1 MKRTVRAPEDNS
13 SGTPFTPGVEAGG
26 FIFISGQ
33 ICQVFNAVTLRKD
46 NITME
51 TTQVMENLGAVLKGA
66 GLGYEHL
73 VKCTI
78 YVTNLQYYA
87 EVTRVYQ
94 TFFTVGDPPA
104 RETVGVK
111 DLPRGVNVM
120 ISAIAVKG

>member
-1 MKRTVRAPEDNS
+1 MKRTIRASQDNS

-26 FIFISGQ
+26 FVFISGQ
-33 ICQVFNAVTLRKD
+33 ICQVFNTVTLRKD

-66 GLGYEHL
+66 DLDYEHL

-78 YVTNLQYYA
+78 YITNLQYYA
-87 EVTRVYQ
+87 EVNRVYQ
-94 TFFTVGDPPA
+94 TYFTVGDPPA
-104 RETVGVK
+104 RETLGVK

-120 ISAIAVKG
+120 ISAIAYKG

>member
-1 MKRTVRAPEDNS
+1 MKRTIRAAEDNS
-13 SGTPFTPGVEAGG
+13 SGTPFTPGVEVGG

-33 ICQVFNAVTLRKD
+33 ICQVFNTVTLRKE
-46 NITME
+46 NVAEE
-51 TTQVMENLGAVLKGA
+51 TKQVMENLGAVLKGA

-78 YVTNLQYYA
+78 YMTNLQHYA
-87 EVTRVYQ
+87 ELNRIYLSY
-94 TFFTVGDPPA
+94 FTAGDPPA

-120 ISAIAVKG
+120 ISAIATRG

>member
-1 MKRTVRAPEDNS
+1 MKRTVRAPEDKS

-46 NITME
+46 NIAEE

-87 EVTRVYQ
+87 EVNR
-94 TFFTVGDPPA
+94 
-104 RETVGVK
+104 
-111 DLPRGVNVM
+111 
-120 ISAIAVKG
+120 

>member
-26 FIFISGQ
+26 FIFI
-33 ICQVFNAVTLRKD
+33 KD

-94 TFFTVGDPPA
+94 SFFTVGDPPA

>member
-1 MKRTVRAPEDNS
+1 
-13 SGTPFTPGVEAGG
+13 
-26 FIFISGQ
+26 
-33 ICQVFNAVTLRKD
+33 
-46 NITME
+46 
-51 TTQVMENLGAVLKGA
+51 KGA

-87 EVTRVYQ
+87 EVNRVYQ
-94 TFFTVGDPPA
+94 TYFTQGDPPA

-120 ISAIAVKG
+120 ISAIAFRG

>member
-1 MKRTVRAPEDNS
+1 MKRTVRAPEDKS
-13 SGTPFTPGVEAGG
+13 TGTPFTPGVEAGG

-46 NITME
+46 NITEE
-51 TTQVMENLGAVLKGA
+51 TTQVMENLGGVLKGA

-78 YVTNLQYYA
+78 YITNLQYYA

-94 TFFTVGDPPA
+94 TFFTQGDPPA
-104 RETVGVK
+104 RETIGVK

-120 ISAIAVKG
+120 ISAIAFRG

>member
-1 MKRTVRAPEDNS
+1 
-13 SGTPFTPGVEAGG
+13 VEAGG

-46 NITME
+46 NIAEE

-78 YVTNLQYYA
+78 YLTNLQYYA
-87 EVTRVYQ
+87 EVNRVYQ
-94 TFFTVGDPPA
+94 TYFTQGDPPA
-104 RETVGVK
+104 RETIGVK

-120 ISAIAVKG
+120 ISAIAFKG

>member
-1 MKRTVRAPEDNS
+1 MKRTIRASQDNS

-26 FIFISGQ
+26 FVFISGQ
-33 ICQVFNAVTLRKD
+33 ICQVFNTVTLRKD

-66 GLGYEHL
+66 GLDYEHL

-78 YVTNLQYYA
+78 YITNLQYYA

-94 TFFTVGDPPA
+94 TFFTQGDPPA
-104 RETVGVK
+104 RETIGVQA
-111 DLPRGVNVM
+111 LPRGVNVM
-120 ISAIAVKG
+120 ISAIAYRG